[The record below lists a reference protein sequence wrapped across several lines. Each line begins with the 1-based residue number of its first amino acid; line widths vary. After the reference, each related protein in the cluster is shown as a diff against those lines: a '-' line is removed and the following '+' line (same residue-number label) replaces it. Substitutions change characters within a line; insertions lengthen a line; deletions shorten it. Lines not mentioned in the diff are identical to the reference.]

1 MADIN
6 IYGVDAI
13 AVDVKEFRRHN
24 GTAQFATLKFRDY
37 QDTVTLFF
45 TSLAEV
51 EGLVERIQAALAER
65 TVAPVRST

>member
-6 IYGVDAI
+6 IYGVDDI
-13 AVDVKEFRRHN
+13 AVGVKEFRRRD

-37 QDTVTLFF
+37 QDTVTMFF
-45 TSLAEV
+45 TSLVEL

-65 TVAPVRST
+65 TVAPVAP

>member
-6 IYGVDAI
+6 VYGVDDI
-13 AVDVKEFRRHN
+13 AVGVKEFRRHD
-24 GTAQFATLKFRDY
+24 GTAQFATLKFRD
-37 QDTVTLFF
+37 DRDDVTLFF

-65 TVAPVRST
+65 TVAPVTP

>member
-6 IYGVDAI
+6 IYGVDDI
-13 AVDVKEFRRHN
+13 AVAVMEFRRSS
-24 GTAQFATLKFRDY
+24 GTPQFATLKFRDN
-37 QDTVTLFF
+37 QDTVTMFF

-65 TVAPVRST
+65 TVAPVMT